1 MKSTSESTADL
12 RQGLDICE
20 LSIEEPREGLNQ
32 QDTIEQ
38 YLNVGKNLT
47 KRLPARGT
55 VSDQSRNHPQAK
67 SRGGNSPEFQRRG
80 NEKGGENEAN
90 QALMRAQN
98 DAADSKNIP
107 GTTSMSR

>member
-20 LSIEEPREGLNQ
+20 LSIEEPREG
-32 QDTIEQ
+32 
-38 YLNVGKNLT
+38 
-47 KRLPARGT
+47 ARGT